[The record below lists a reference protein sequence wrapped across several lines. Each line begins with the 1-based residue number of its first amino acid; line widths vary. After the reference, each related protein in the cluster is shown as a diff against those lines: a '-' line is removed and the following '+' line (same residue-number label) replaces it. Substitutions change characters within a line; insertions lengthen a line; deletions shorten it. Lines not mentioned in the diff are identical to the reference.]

1 MCSKLL
7 QTWLVVVAALC
18 GMAHGEGL
26 DGTWLKK
33 GIDAFERVEART
45 SSSSEVDGQTASVV
59 MAYVNGVLD
68 VHLQNKVIFELLE
81 KSAKANPS
89 TVTPEGLKQASF
101 FALLRKKPNDL
112 SMHQTLAIVKKYLAD
127 NPQKWHEPASL
138 LIFTALMEAF
148 PPLPVS
154 RAEPR

>member
-7 QTWLVVVAALC
+7 RIWIVIVAALC
-18 GMAHGEGL
+18 GTAHGEGS
-26 DGTWLKK
+26 DGTWLKQ

-45 SSSSEVDGQTASVV
+45 SSLSDVDVLTATVV
-59 MAYVNGVLD
+59 MAYVNGALD

-89 TVTPEGLKQASF
+89 TVTPEGLKLASL
-101 FALLRKKPNDL
+101 FAGLRKKPTNL

-138 LIFTALMEAF
+138 LIFTALLEAF

-154 RAEPR
+154 RSEPR